1 MTQLPSTTILHR
13 TPEGA
18 DTQLSLLEGTRA
30 LHPLQKWL
38 GVQNPG
44 AYLQTQHPTPYA
56 FTPLRSMWSA
66 EISDDEDEPLNDN
79 HPGIAPD
86 FPPPPPEPDSDNDND
101 N

>member
-1 MTQLPSTTILHR
+1 MTRLPSTTILHR

-18 DTQLSLLEGTRA
+18 DTQLGLLEGTRA

-56 FTPLRSMWSA
+56 FTPL
-66 EISDDEDEPLNDN
+66 
-79 HPGIAPD
+79 
-86 FPPPPPEPDSDNDND
+86 
-101 N
+101 